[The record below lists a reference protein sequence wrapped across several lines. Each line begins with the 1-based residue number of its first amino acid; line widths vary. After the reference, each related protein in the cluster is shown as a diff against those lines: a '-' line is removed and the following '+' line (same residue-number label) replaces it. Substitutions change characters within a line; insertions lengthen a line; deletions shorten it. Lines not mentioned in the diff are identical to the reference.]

1 VRPVERGIAP
11 QTYNQYGDAIDDLTE
26 RLGKY
31 CSYCERHL
39 SVSLAVEHVLPK
51 DLHPQLE
58 RDWNNF
64 LLGCT
69 NCNSVKG
76 AKAVEINNFLWPDRD
91 NTFLAV
97 IYSKGGFV
105 RLSNDMN
112 TEQQVKAQALL
123 NLVGLQRHQASGW
136 EKPAKKDKRW
146 QQREEVWMVAENC
159 REKFETLD
167 QCNEAKELVLV
178 VAQSKGFFSVWM
190 TVFKDF
196 PEIKREL
203 TQLLPGT
210 ASSCFDDD
218 GKPVNRL
225 DSII

>member
-1 VRPVERGIAP
+1 MRPVERGIAP
-11 QTYNQYGDAIDDLTE
+11 QIYNQYGDAIEDLTQ

-39 SVSLAVEHVLPK
+39 PVSLAVEHVLPK

-76 AKAVEINNFLWPDRD
+76 AKTVEINNFLWPDRN
-91 NTFLAV
+91 NTFLPFV
-97 IYSKGGFV
+97 YFKGGFV
-105 RLSNDMN
+105 RLSTDMN
-112 TEQQVKAQALL
+112 ATQQAKAQALL
-123 NLVGLQRHQASGW
+123 NLVGLQRHQASDW

-146 QQREEVWMVAENC
+146 QQREEVWMVAESC
-159 REKFETLD
+159 REKFEALN
-167 QCNEAKELVLV
+167 QCTEAKELVLT

-190 TVFKDF
+190 TVFNDY
-196 PEIKREL
+196 PEIKRRL
-203 TQLLPGT
+203 VQLLPGT
-210 ASSCFDDD
+210 ATDCFDQEA
-218 GKPVNRL
+218 KPLNRPG
-225 DSII
+225 SII